1 MTRTEKRRAFVN
13 LLIVVVGLGLSTF
26 VIKQAWSSRTPQSPA
41 SPNRPSEAKKEAQIL
56 AAPELNDILK
66 RRQQNVTI
74 LDIQER
80 EKFRKEH
87 IPGAINIPA
96 DELDARAEDELSKSD
111 LIVIVD
117 CACDGTNTASLVK
130 HSTLVTL
137 GFPNVAVLDE
147 GLKAWKR
154 SSFEIVVEKE

>member
-1 MTRTEKRRAFVN
+1 MTRIEKRRALVN
-13 LLIVVVGLGLSTF
+13 LLVVVIGLGLCTF
-26 VIKQAWSSRTPQSPA
+26 VIKQAWSSQTPQSPA
-41 SPNRPSEAKKEAQIL
+41 SPNRPAKKEAQIL

-66 RRQQNVTI
+66 RRQLNVTI

-80 EKFRKEH
+80 EKFKKEH

-96 DELDARAEDELSKSD
+96 DELDARADDELSKSN

-130 HSTLVTL
+130 HSTLVAL

-147 GLKAWKR
+147 GLNAWKR
-154 SSFEIVVEKE
+154 SSFAIVAEKE

>member
-1 MTRTEKRRAFVN
+1 MMTRTEKRRAIVN
-13 LLIVVVGLGLSTF
+13 LLIVVIGLGLCTF
-26 VIKQAWSSRTPQSPA
+26 LIKQVWSSRTPQAPA
-41 SPNRPSEAKKEAQIL
+41 SPAQAVVKKEAQIL

-66 RRQQNVTI
+66 RGKQNVTI

-96 DELDARAEDELSKSD
+96 DELDSRAEDELSKSD

-130 HSTLVTL
+130 HSTLVSL

-147 GLKAWKR
+147 GLNAWR
-154 SSFEIVVEKE
+154 RASFEIVVAKD